1 MCLCA
6 RIYVR
11 LNLFC
16 YFFQLFLL
24 AIFSQPIILKFIPE
38 IYAKYANVTA
48 ILKLLSFFYFSNL
61 MFYACGKLVELYHH
75 LTCNQTAKMV

>member
-6 RIYVR
+6 RIYVG

-24 AIFSQPIILKFIPE
+24 VIFSQPIILKFIPV

-48 ILKLLSFFYFSNL
+48 ILKLLSCL
-61 MFYACGKLVELYHH
+61 GALLE
-75 LTCNQTAKMV
+75 